1 MTDKTVIRC
10 YAFNNYIFLLLG
22 LKERVVGM
30 PLDDDPVSNIII
42 SNPDSEGS
50 ITKFT
55 DLEGLKEREV
65 GIACDNGPE
74 EVNLKYS
81 MGKDPSKVVF

>member
-1 MTDKTVIRC
+1 MESSF
-10 YAFNNYIFLLLG
+10 YG
-22 LKERVVGM
+22 LKERAVGM

-42 SNPDSEGS
+42 SNPGSEGS

-65 GIACDNGPE
+65 GIPRDDGPE

-81 MGKDPSKVVF
+81 MGKDPSEVVF